1 MSLSSHNERPG
12 VLSEFLSCTLY
23 YCSLPNNNFKITMM
37 IIFPTHII
45 VEALLGS
52 NLTLV
57 VVLQV
62 ERHQV
67 QHVPQRGGAGLL
79 TEHLPARGET

>member
-1 MSLSSHNERPG
+1 MT
-12 VLSEFLSCTLY
+12 VLE
-23 YCSLPNNNFKITMM
+23 
-37 IIFPTHII
+37 THII

-52 NLTLV
+52 PLALV

-67 QHVPQRGGAGLL
+67 QHVPQ
-79 TEHLPARGET
+79 

>member
-1 MSLSSHNERPG
+1 MSLFLHNERAG

-23 YCSLPNNNFKITMM
+23 ICSLPNNNFQITMM

-79 TEHLPARGET
+79 TEHLPGKGET

>member
-1 MSLSSHNERPG
+1 
-12 VLSEFLSCTLY
+12 
-23 YCSLPNNNFKITMM
+23 MM
-37 IIFPTHII
+37 ITFPTHII

>member
-1 MSLSSHNERPG
+1 MNPVSLCPM
-12 VLSEFLSCTLY
+12 L
-23 YCSLPNNNFKITMM
+23 YCSILLGRKKTVRFRINDFIM
-37 IIFPTHII
+37 IVISHII

-79 TEHLPARGET
+79 TEHLPVRGET